1 MGIFRCN
8 YVIAILREAISFTAA
23 GLLRRLGLGMAST
36 NTQPTRPAPPRNDI
50 TRGVMFKKVLV
61 ANRGEIAVRI
71 IRACRELGIE
81 TVAVYSDVDRH
92 ALHVRYADEAYLLGP
107 APSRESYLRADK
119 IIDIARKCG
128 ADAVHPGYGFLAE
141 REDFVSACLE
151 AGIAFIGPKPSSIA
165 AMGDKAEARATVIKA
180 GVPIVPGTE
189 DVGNMTDD
197 ELLAKAPQ
205 IGFPLLIK
213 ATAGGG
219 GKGMREVNEL
229 EEMPTLLQSARR
241 EAESS
246 FGDGN
251 VYLEKLVEGARHI
264 EIQILADTQGN
275 VIHLGERE
283 CSLQRRHQ
291 KLLEEALSPALD
303 NELRE
308 KMGSVAVKAAKAV
321 DYVNAG
327 TIEFLLDK
335 DENFYFLEMNTR
347 LQVEHPVT
355 EMITGIDIVK
365 EQIRVARGRTLSYKQ
380 DEVTF
385 NGHAIECRINAED
398 PYNNFLPST
407 GRITHS
413 LIPTGPGV
421 RVDTGVYPGF
431 EITPF
436 YDPMIAKLIV
446 WGETRAQAIL
456 RMRRA
461 LEEYR
466 IVGVRTN
473 IPFHQTLMDSHRFMG
488 GQYDTRFV
496 EERFSMDEA
505 EESRENY
512 AEIAAILATM
522 VAHRAAERSA
532 QIVQRNERDT
542 SNWKWVGRWERMH
555 R

>member
-1 MGIFRCN
+1 
-8 YVIAILREAISFTAA
+8 
-23 GLLRRLGLGMAST
+23 
-36 NTQPTRPAPPRNDI
+36 
-50 TRGVMFKKVLV
+50 MFNKVLV

-71 IRACRELGIE
+71 IRACRELGID
-81 TVAVYSDVDRH
+81 TVAVFSEADRRG
-92 ALHVRYADEAYLLGP
+92 LHVRFADEAYLLGP
-107 APSRESYLRADK
+107 APSRDSYLRADK
-119 IIDIARKCG
+119 IMDIARK
-128 ADAVHPGYGFLAE
+128 ANVDAIHPGYGFLAE
-141 REDFVSACLE
+141 RESFSAMCEE
-151 AGIAFIGPKPSSIA
+151 AGIAFIGPKPSAIA

-180 GVPIVPGTE
+180 GVPVVPGTE

-197 ELLAKAPQ
+197 ELLAKAAE

-219 GKGMREVNEL
+219 GKGMREVTSL
-229 EEMPTLLQSARR
+229 EEMPTLLASARR
-241 EAESS
+241 EAESA

-251 VYLEKLVEGARHI
+251 VYLEKLIIDARHI
-264 EIQILADTQGN
+264 EIQILADKHGN

-291 KLLEEALSPALD
+291 KLLEEALSSALD
-303 NELRE
+303 DELRA
-308 KMGSVAVKAAKAV
+308 KMGALAVKAAKSV

-335 DENFYFLEMNTR
+335 NKNFFFLEMNTR

-355 EMITGIDIVK
+355 ELVTGIDIVA
-365 EQIRVARGRTLSYKQ
+365 EQLRIARGRQLSYTQEQVQFK
-380 DEVTF
+380 
-385 NGHAIECRINAED
+385 GHAIECRVNAED
-398 PYNNFLPST
+398 PFNNFIPST

-413 LIPTGPGV
+413 IIPTGPGV

-431 EITPF
+431 EITPY

-488 GQYDTRFV
+488 GQFDTRFV
-496 EERFSMDEA
+496 EERFSMEAASEIDEA
-505 EESRENY
+505 Q
-512 AEIAAILATM
+512 AEIAAILATL
-522 VAHRAAERSA
+522 VAHKETERSA
-532 QIVQRNERDT
+532 QIVRSNERDT

>member
-1 MGIFRCN
+1 M
-8 YVIAILREAISFTAA
+8 VS
-23 GLLRRLGLGMAST
+23 
-36 NTQPTRPAPPRNDI
+36 
-50 TRGVMFKKVLV
+50 KVLV

-81 TVAVYSDVDRH
+81 TVAVYSEVDRQ

-119 IIDIARKCG
+119 IIDIARKSG
-128 ADAVHPGYGFLAE
+128 ADSIHPGYGFLAE
-141 REDFVSACLE
+141 RESFAAACID
-151 AGIAFIGPKPSSIA
+151 AGITFIGPKPSSIA
-165 AMGDKAEARATVIKA
+165 AMGDKAIARATVIKA
-180 GVPIVPGTE
+180 GVKVVPGTE
-189 DVGNMTDD
+189 DVGNMTD
-197 ELLAKAPQ
+197 ENLLAIAPK

-219 GKGMREVNEL
+219 GKGMREVKSL
-229 EEMPTLLQSARR
+229 DEMPALLASARR

-251 VYLEKLVEGARHI
+251 VYLEKLIEGARHI
-264 EIQILADTQGN
+264 EFQIMADGQGN

-291 KLLEEALSPALD
+291 KLLEEAPSPALSE
-303 NELRE
+303 ELRQR
-308 KMGSVAVKAAKAV
+308 MGSVAVKAAQAV

-335 DENFYFLEMNTR
+335 DENFFFLEMNTR
-347 LQVEHPVT
+347 LQVEHPIT
-355 EMITGIDIVK
+355 EMVTGIDIVK
-365 EQIRVARGRTLSYKQ
+365 EQIRIARGRALSYKQ
-380 DEVTF
+380 EDVKI
-385 NGHAIECRINAED
+385 NGHSIDCRINAED
-398 PYNNFLPST
+398 PYNDFMPST

-413 LIPTGPGV
+413 LVPTGPGV

-431 EITPF
+431 EITSF
-436 YDPMIAKLIV
+436 YDPLIAKLIV

-466 IVGVRTN
+466 IVGVQTN
-473 IPFHQTLMDSHRFMG
+473 IPFHQTMMDSHRFMG

-496 EERFSMDEA
+496 EERFSMDET
-505 EESRENY
+505 EEVRETY
-512 AEIAAILATM
+512 SEIAALLATL
-522 VAHRAAERSA
+522 VAHQETERSA
-532 QIVQRNERDT
+532 QIVRRNERDA

>member
-1 MGIFRCN
+1 
-8 YVIAILREAISFTAA
+8 
-23 GLLRRLGLGMAST
+23 
-36 NTQPTRPAPPRNDI
+36 
-50 TRGVMFKKVLV
+50 MFNKVLV

-81 TVAVYSDVDRH
+81 TVAVFSEADRN

-119 IIDIARKCG
+119 IFEVAKKSG
-128 ADAVHPGYGFLAE
+128 ANAIHPGYGFLAE
-141 REDFVSACLE
+141 REDFAAKCADL
-151 AGIAFIGPKPSSIA
+151 GITFIGPKPSSIA

-180 GVPIVPGTE
+180 GIPVVPGTE
-189 DVGNMTDD
+189 AVGNMTDD
-197 ELLAKAPQ
+197 DLLGIAST

-219 GKGMREVNEL
+219 GKGMREVKSL
-229 EEMPTLLQSARR
+229 EEMPTLLASARR

-251 VYLEKLVEGARHI
+251 VYLEKLIEGARHI
-264 EIQILADTQGN
+264 EFQIMADSFGN

-283 CSLQRRHQ
+283 CSIQRRHQ
-291 KLLEEALSPALD
+291 KLLEESPSSFLD
-303 NELRE
+303 DDLRE
-308 KMGSVAVKAAKAV
+308 KMGTIAVKSAQAV

-327 TIEFLLDK
+327 TIEFLVDK
-335 DENFYFLEMNTR
+335 ERNFYFLEMNTR
-347 LQVEHPVT
+347 LQVEHPIT
-355 EMITGIDIVK
+355 EMVTGVDIVA
-365 EQIRVARGRTLSYKQ
+365 EQLRIARGRQLSYTQ
-380 DEVTF
+380 DQIKF

-398 PYNNFLPST
+398 PFNGFMPST
-407 GRITHS
+407 GQITHS
-413 LIPTGPGV
+413 ILPTGPGV
-421 RVDTGVYPGF
+421 RIDTGVYPGF

-446 WGETRAQAIL
+446 WGETRGQAIL

-488 GQYDTRFV
+488 GQFDTRFV
-496 EERFSMDEA
+496 EERFSMDDA
-505 EESRENY
+505 IESRTTN
-512 AEIAAILATM
+512 AEIAAILATL
-522 VAHRAAERSA
+522 VSHHQSELSA
-532 QIVQRNERDT
+532 QRVRRNERDT

>member
-1 MGIFRCN
+1 
-8 YVIAILREAISFTAA
+8 
-23 GLLRRLGLGMAST
+23 
-36 NTQPTRPAPPRNDI
+36 
-50 TRGVMFKKVLV
+50 MFNKVLI

-71 IRACRELGIE
+71 IRACRELGME
-81 TVAVYSDVDRH
+81 TVAVFSEADRN

-119 IIDIARKCG
+119 ILDIAKKSG
-128 ADAVHPGYGFLAE
+128 ANAIHPGYGFLAE
-141 REDFVSACLE
+141 REDFASKCAE
-151 AGIAFIGPKPSSIA
+151 RGITFIGPKPSSIA

-180 GVPIVPGTE
+180 GVPVVPGTE
-189 DVGNMTDD
+189 DVGNMTNDD
-197 ELLAKAPQ
+197 LLRIAPN

-219 GKGMREVNEL
+219 GKGMREVKSL
-229 EEMPTLLQSARR
+229 EEMPALLASARR
-241 EAESS
+241 EAESA

-264 EIQILADTQGN
+264 EFQIMADSFGN

-283 CSLQRRHQ
+283 CSIQRRHQ
-291 KLLEEALSPALD
+291 KLLEEAPSVFMD
-303 NELRE
+303 DELRA
-308 KMGSVAVKAAKAV
+308 KMGDVAVKAAQTV
-321 DYVNAG
+321 NYVNAG
-327 TIEFLLDK
+327 TIEFLVDK
-335 DENFYFLEMNTR
+335 ERNFYFLEMNTR

-355 EMITGIDIVK
+355 EMATGIDIVA
-365 EQIRVARGRTLSYKQ
+365 EQMRVARGRQLSYTQEQVEFK
-380 DEVTF
+380 
-385 NGHAIECRINAED
+385 GHAIECRVNAED
-398 PYNNFLPST
+398 PFNNFVPST

-413 LIPTGPGV
+413 LVPTGPGV

-473 IPFHQTLMDSHRFMG
+473 IPFHQIF
-488 GQYDTRFV
+488 
-496 EERFSMDEA
+496 
-505 EESRENY
+505 
-512 AEIAAILATM
+512 
-522 VAHRAAERSA
+522 
-532 QIVQRNERDT
+532 
-542 SNWKWVGRWERMH
+542 
-555 R
+555 

>member
-1 MGIFRCN
+1 
-8 YVIAILREAISFTAA
+8 
-23 GLLRRLGLGMAST
+23 
-36 NTQPTRPAPPRNDI
+36 
-50 TRGVMFKKVLV
+50 MFKKVLV

-71 IRACRELGIE
+71 IRACRELGID
-81 TVAVYSDVDRH
+81 TVAVYSEADRS

-119 IIDIARKCG
+119 IIEIARKCG

-141 REDFVSACLE
+141 RDDFAEACQE

-180 GVPIVPGTE
+180 AVPVVPGTE
-189 DVGNMTDD
+189 GMGSMTDE
-197 ELLAKAPQ
+197 ELLANAPQ
-205 IGFPLLIK
+205 IGFPLLVK

-219 GKGMREVNEL
+219 GKGMREVKSL

-246 FGDGN
+246 FGNGN

-264 EIQILADTQGN
+264 EIQILADTHGN

-291 KLLEEALSPALD
+291 KLLEEAPSPAVD
-303 NELRE
+303 DELRAS
-308 KMGSVAVKAAKAV
+308 MGNVAVKAARAV

-335 DENFYFLEMNTR
+335 DNNFYFLEMNTR

-355 EMITGIDIVK
+355 EMVTGIDIVK
-365 EQIRVARGRTLSYKQ
+365 EQIRVARGRTLSYSQEDVK
-380 DEVTF
+380 F

-398 PYNNFLPST
+398 PYNNFMPST

-413 LIPTGPGV
+413 LLPTGPGV
-421 RVDTGVYPGF
+421 RVDTGIYPGF

-473 IPFHQTLMDSHRFMG
+473 IPFHQTMMDSHRFMG
-488 GQYDTRFV
+488 GQFDTRFV
-496 EERFSMDEA
+496 EERFSMDDAGEGK
-505 EESRENY
+505 ENQM
-512 AEIAAILATM
+512 ETAAILATL
-522 VAHRAAERSA
+522 VAHRETERSA
-532 QIVQRNERDT
+532 NIVNRNERDT

>member
-1 MGIFRCN
+1 
-8 YVIAILREAISFTAA
+8 
-23 GLLRRLGLGMAST
+23 
-36 NTQPTRPAPPRNDI
+36 
-50 TRGVMFKKVLV
+50 MFNKVLI

-71 IRACRELGIE
+71 IRACRELGLE
-81 TVAVYSDVDRH
+81 TVAVFSEADRN

-119 IIDIARKCG
+119 ILDVAKKAG
-128 ADAVHPGYGFLAE
+128 ADAIHPGYGFLAE
-141 REDFVSACLE
+141 REDFAAKC
-151 AGIAFIGPKPSSIA
+151 ADMGITFIGPKPSSIA
-165 AMGDKAEARATVIKA
+165 AMGDKGKARATVIKA
-180 GVPIVPGTE
+180 GIPVVPGTE

-197 ELLAKAPQ
+197 DLLNIAPT

-219 GKGMREVNEL
+219 GKGMREVRSL
-229 EEMPTLLQSARR
+229 EEMPTLLASARR
-241 EAESS
+241 EAESA

-264 EIQILADTQGN
+264 EFQIMADSHGN

-283 CSLQRRHQ
+283 CSIQRRHQ
-291 KLLEEALSPALD
+291 KLLEESPSPFLD
-303 NELRE
+303 DDLRK
-308 KMGSVAVKAAKAV
+308 KMGNVAVKSAQAV

-327 TIEFLLDK
+327 TIEFLVDK
-335 DENFYFLEMNTR
+335 DRNFYFLEMNTR
-347 LQVEHPVT
+347 LQVEHPIT
-355 EMITGIDIVK
+355 EMVTGVDIVA
-365 EQIRVARGRTLSYKQ
+365 EQIRVARGRQLSYTQ
-380 DEVTF
+380 DQIQMK
-385 NGHAIECRINAED
+385 GHAIECRVNAED
-398 PYNNFLPST
+398 PFNGFMPST

-413 LIPTGPGV
+413 ILPTGPGV
-421 RVDTGVYPGF
+421 RVDTGVYLGF

-488 GQYDTRFV
+488 GQFDTRFV
-496 EERFSMDEA
+496 EERFSMETASETDVKQT
-505 EESRENY
+505 
-512 AEIAAILATM
+512 EIAAILATL
-522 VAHRAAERSA
+522 VAHQQTERSA
-532 QIVQRNERDT
+532 QIVRRNERDT

>member
-1 MGIFRCN
+1 
-8 YVIAILREAISFTAA
+8 
-23 GLLRRLGLGMAST
+23 
-36 NTQPTRPAPPRNDI
+36 
-50 TRGVMFKKVLV
+50 MFKKVLI

-71 IRACRELGIE
+71 IRACRELGLE
-81 TVAVYSDVDRH
+81 TVAVFSEADRN

-119 IIDIARKCG
+119 ILDIIKKSG
-128 ADAVHPGYGFLAE
+128 ADAIHPGYGFLAE
-141 REDFVSACLE
+141 REDFASKCADL
-151 AGIAFIGPKPSSIA
+151 GIKFIGPKPSSIA

-180 GVPIVPGTE
+180 GVPVVPGTE

-197 ELLAKAPQ
+197 DLLRIAPT

-219 GKGMREVNEL
+219 GKGMREVSSL
-229 EEMPTLLQSARR
+229 DEMPTLLASARR
-241 EAESS
+241 EAESA

-264 EIQILADTQGN
+264 EFQIIADSHGN

-283 CSLQRRHQ
+283 CSIQRRHQ
-291 KLLEEALSPALD
+291 KLLEEAPSPFMD
-303 NELRE
+303 DELRE
-308 KMGSVAVKAAKAV
+308 KMGSVAVKSAQAV

-327 TIEFLLDK
+327 TIEFLVDK
-335 DENFYFLEMNTR
+335 DKNFYFLEMNTR
-347 LQVEHPVT
+347 LQVEHPIT
-355 EMITGIDIVK
+355 EMITGVDIVA
-365 EQIRVARGRTLSYKQ
+365 EQIRIARGRQLSYTQEQIK
-380 DEVTF
+380 F
-385 NGHAIECRINAED
+385 NGHAIECRVNAED
-398 PYNNFLPST
+398 PFNNFIPST
-407 GRITHS
+407 GRIAHS

-431 EITPF
+431 EITPY

-488 GQYDTRFV
+488 GQFDTRFV
-496 EERFSMDEA
+496 EERFSMDSANEEDPHA
-505 EESRENY
+505 EV
-512 AEIAAILATM
+512 AAILATLT
-522 VAHRAAERSA
+522 AHKQTERSA
-532 QIVQRNERDT
+532 HVVRRNERDT
-542 SNWKWVGRWERMH
+542 SNWKWVGRWERMN

>member
-1 MGIFRCN
+1 
-8 YVIAILREAISFTAA
+8 
-23 GLLRRLGLGMAST
+23 
-36 NTQPTRPAPPRNDI
+36 
-50 TRGVMFKKVLV
+50 MFKKVLV

-71 IRACRELGIE
+71 LRACRERGLE
-81 TVAVYSDVDRH
+81 TVAVYSEADRQ

-119 IIDIARKCG
+119 IIDIAKKCG
-128 ADAVHPGYGFLAE
+128 VDAIHPGYGFLAE
-141 REDFVSACLE
+141 RDDFAKACEDN
-151 AGIAFIGPKPSSIA
+151 GITFIGPKPSAIA
-165 AMGDKAEARATVIKA
+165 AMGDKGVARATVIKA
-180 GVPIVPGTE
+180 GVPVVPGTE
-189 DVGNMTDD
+189 DVGNMTD
-197 ELLAKAPQ
+197 EQLLAQAPKV
-205 IGFPLLIK
+205 GFPLLIK

-219 GKGMREVNEL
+219 GKGMREVGNID
-229 EEMPTLLQSARR
+229 EMPNLIQSARR
-241 EAESS
+241 EAESA

-264 EIQILADTQGN
+264 EIQILADTHGN
-275 VIHLGERE
+275 VIYLGERE

-291 KLLEEALSPALD
+291 KLLEEAPSSFVD
-303 NELRE
+303 EELRR
-308 KMGSVAVKAAKAV
+308 KMGEVAVKAAKAV

-327 TIEFLLDK
+327 TIEFLVDK
-335 DENFYFLEMNTR
+335 DKNYFFLEMNTR

-355 EMITGIDIVK
+355 EIVTGVDIVA
-365 EQIRVARGRTLSYKQ
+365 EQIRIARGRQLSYTQEDIHIK
-380 DEVTF
+380 
-385 NGHAIECRINAED
+385 GHAIECRINAED
-398 PYNNFLPST
+398 PYNDFLPST

-413 LIPTGPGV
+413 LLPTGPGI

-431 EITPF
+431 EITPY

-473 IPFHQTLMDSHRFMG
+473 IPFHQTMMDSHRFMG

-496 EERFSMDEA
+496 EERFSMKQI
-505 EESRENY
+505 EESKQSFDET
-512 AEIAAILATM
+512 AAIFATL
-522 VAHRAAERSA
+522 VAHAETQRAA
-532 QIVQRNERDT
+532 QIVRRGERDT